1 MLMIFGLN
9 DSTSVTATVY
19 NAVVEQC
26 NSDPGHTASMFE
38 LDLDNPYS
46 HKIIAVSRDLL
57 TKYPFGSLVII
68 RGTAYDG
75 IYQVEDLL
83 NKRYKNRIDILIN
96 QNMPIGKW
104 ADVKIYKI
112 E

>member
-46 HKIIAVSRDLL
+46 HKIIACLL
-57 TKYPFGSLVII
+57 YTSD
-68 RGTAYDG
+68 A
-75 IYQVEDLL
+75 
-83 NKRYKNRIDILIN
+83 
-96 QNMPIGKW
+96 
-104 ADVKIYKI
+104 AD